1 MFRMTSTNTSSK
13 QRNLGASKNRVHPSI
28 YEKNQM
34 PYIIQNSVT
43 DRHRAFKNVNTA
55 NRSIRSKTGK
65 FIKDNV
71 QSTVAIDSDQQQFA
85 EGKRKTALQ
94 ELEDYPEMQEMPIRD
109 RLDYQL

>member
-1 MFRMTSTNTSSK
+1 MKRNAQELSQKQKMFRMTSTNTSSK

-71 QSTVAIDSDQQQFA
+71 QSTVAIDSDQHAFA
-85 EGKRKTALQ
+85 EG
-94 ELEDYPEMQEMPIRD
+94 
-109 RLDYQL
+109 